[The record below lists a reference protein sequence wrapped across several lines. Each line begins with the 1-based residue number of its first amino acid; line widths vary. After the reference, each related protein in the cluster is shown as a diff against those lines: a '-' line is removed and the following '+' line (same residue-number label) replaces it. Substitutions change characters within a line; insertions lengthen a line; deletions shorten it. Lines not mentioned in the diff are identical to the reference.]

1 MAEKQDEKSKLPLAG
16 LIAVVAMISGFLY
29 YEGITLKTVR
39 PVDKEKATT
48 MFQKKGLVQSR
59 LWQDPFEAIEA
70 HRLLEQKLSKQ
81 PEEESDAH
89 TLTRLVEVLRKSG
102 VSTLRVLPVFVDGS
116 PYVNG
121 GESRLK
127 DRYAV
132 VSALGAAGYVPE
144 SGEYL
149 RFFKWDRFTDKDK
162 EAKPA
167 TGASEIDMLIPA
179 ELFFPKAKFRGQPH
193 ARPVLILWLKEQDAG
208 TQPLAFLNDLL
219 TFLGNAFRSRQ
230 PEIGATYE
238 VLGPRSSSGLSAM
251 LKELPSPRDGLTSQ
265 LEQLKDVRFFS
276 PWATAEDTFLL
287 DHLPALETPGN
298 QPRADESTE
307 TLFARAQ
314 IRLTRTIGTDA
325 VLAEQLV
332 QELERR
338 QVDLKPCAGK
348 DCNPKVALISEWD
361 TLYGALAAP
370 HVCRRC
376 HE

>member
-1 MAEKQDEKSKLPLAG
+1 MPLAG

-59 LWQDPFEAIEA
+59 LWQDPFEAIE
-70 HRLLEQKLSKQ
+70 RTGCWSKSFSKQ

-238 VLGPRSSSGLSAM
+238 VLGPP
-251 LKELPSPRDGLTSQ
+251 ELLRFKRDAEGAAVPRDGLASQ

-287 DHLPALETPGN
+287 DQSLPRWKPRGISREQTNPRRRCSRA
-298 QPRADESTE
+298 RADQADQDHRHRCGTRGTACAGAEAAPGGFE
-307 TLFARAQ
+307 TL
-314 IRLTRTIGTDA
+314 
-325 VLAEQLV
+325 
-332 QELERR
+332 RR
-338 QVDLKPCAGK
+338 QRLQSQGCADIGVGY
-348 DCNPKVALISEWD
+348 PLR
-361 TLYGALAAP
+361 TLAAP